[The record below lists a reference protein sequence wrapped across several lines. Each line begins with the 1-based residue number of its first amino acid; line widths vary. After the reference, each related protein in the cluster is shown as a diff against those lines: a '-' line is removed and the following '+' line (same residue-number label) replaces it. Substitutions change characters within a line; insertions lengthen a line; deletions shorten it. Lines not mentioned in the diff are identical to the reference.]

1 MDHLTDQEKEL
12 IKFKKQYLELVNK
25 ITRIQL
31 SGKNPP
37 EKLLKKAQEIAR
49 AAEIP
54 ETVLKSILL

>member
-1 MDHLTDQEKEL
+1 MTDREKKL
-12 IKFKKQYLELVNK
+12 IKCKKQYLYLVNK
-25 ITRIQL
+25 ITRLQL

-37 EKLLKKAQEIAR
+37 EDLLKQVQEIAH

>member
-1 MDHLTDQEKEL
+1 MTDREKKL
-12 IKFKKQYLELVNK
+12 IKCKKQYLYLVNK
-25 ITRIQL
+25 IARLQL

-37 EKLLKKAQEIAR
+37 EDLLKQVQEIAH